1 MLMRGML
8 ISFSDPN
15 IGLVPTLVPFQYNP
29 AEVTRTIKVNKTG
42 TSGGPGLRVQD
53 NPTESYTLK
62 IELDGVDAVDKPIT
76 GVMGVQPLLAAIEAM
91 LEPTGSLGVIGA
103 VGSALAGAVS
113 ALTGGGPAGGA
124 HPGAVAPARRPRVER
139 HPHRPGPHR
148 QLHRPRDGF
157 QRRAAAG
164 PGDGRPL
171 ADRAARHRS
180 DQRPEDG
187 QLRRERLPGRPQR
200 AGHRR
205 CRPRRGADAVTAS
218 RYAGQATITVPQD
231 DGTTRPLGVPR
242 VALALTAAITYQV
255 RDGDRLDL
263 LAAAA
268 LSDSTG
274 WWRIADANPNADALA
289 DTQPG
294 TVIGIPGE

>member
-53 NPTESYTLK
+53 NPTELYTLK

-113 ALTGGGPAGGA
+113 ALTGGGPAGGPIPAPSLPLVVLAWSATRIVPVRIDSFTA
-124 HPGAVAPARRPRVER
+124 HETGFNAALLPVQATVDLSLTVLRDTDLTSDLKMANFVANAY
-139 HPHRPGPHR
+139 
-148 QLHRPRDGF
+148 Q
-157 QRRAAAG
+157 
-164 PGDGRPL
+164 
-171 ADRAARHRS
+171 AARS
-180 DQRPEDG
+180 
-187 QLRRERLPGRPQR
+187 
-200 AGHRR
+200 
-205 CRPRRGADAVTAS
+205 
-218 RYAGQATITVPQD
+218 
-231 DGTTRPLGVPR
+231 
-242 VALALTAAITYQV
+242 ALA
-255 RDGDRLDL
+255 
-263 LAAAA
+263 
-268 LSDSTG
+268 
-274 WWRIADANPNADALA
+274 IAGVAQGVELML
-289 DTQPG
+289 
-294 TVIGIPGE
+294 